1 LKRLPWITL
10 PAAMRQVKI
19 CATIEDDLIPVVY
32 RLMEK
37 KTMKGGLQ
45 GILMA
50 LRPDSSIGIVGYVL
64 YTIIILVVLS
74 LALQKQSTLQL
85 TMMMSAVILCAI
97 IDKINTSGQLFS
109 NRDFAAY
116 MIRIV
121 MFVFPLVFAG
131 MTRTPRSRGPA
142 IVAGV
147 IAMIYMFARWF
158 GEMRG

>member
-1 LKRLPWITL
+1 
-10 PAAMRQVKI
+10 MKI
-19 CATIEDDLIPVVY
+19 N
-32 RLMEK
+32 
-37 KTMKGGLQ
+37 LQ

-50 LRPDSSIGIVGYVL
+50 LRPDSSPGIVGYVL
-64 YTIIILVVLS
+64 YTIIILVILS

-97 IDKINTSGQLFS
+97 IDKINTNGQLFDPKGFS
-109 NRDFAAY
+109 AY

-131 MTRTPRSRGPA
+131 MTRTPRSRNPA
-142 IVAGV
+142 VVAGV

-158 GEMRG
+158 GEMRV